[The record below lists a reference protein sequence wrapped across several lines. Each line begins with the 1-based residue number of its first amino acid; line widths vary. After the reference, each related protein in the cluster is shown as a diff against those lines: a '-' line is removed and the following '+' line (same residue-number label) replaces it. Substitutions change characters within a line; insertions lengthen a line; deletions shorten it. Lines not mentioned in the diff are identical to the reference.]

1 MNEILLALENV
12 TFDRGPRKRVLAIE
26 TLAVRRGELVAL
38 VGPNGAGKSTLLQ
51 VINLLHPHR
60 GAITLFGQD
69 TSRADKTALRRRCA
83 MLFQEALLLD
93 DTVFANVARPL
104 KFRGLGPHD
113 TAARVARAL
122 ADFRCD
128 HLAARRARSLSG
140 GEAQRV
146 SLARALA
153 VDPELLLLDEP
164 FSALDPATR
173 NELIDEI
180 RELAENRGMTV
191 ILVSHSFADVLHF
204 AERAVVM
211 AAGSIVQDGP
221 PETILRR
228 PANEQIARLVG
239 MDNILPC
246 TLEQEGRGGAFANL
260 PGGLRFPC
268 AAPGRPVSACCLP
281 GDALQLWDDRLAAAP
296 VPWVVVEGCVQR
308 LLPGIGA
315 GKLFVKTGE
324 LTLCARVP
332 RTFAAENGGLPGEKV
347 RLAFDPADAHLV

>member
-1 MNEILLALENV
+1 MNEILVSLQGV
-12 TFDRGPRKRVLAIE
+12 TFDRGARKRVLDIDR
-26 TLAVRRGELVAL
+26 LAVSRGELVAL

-69 TSRADKTALRRRCA
+69 ASHADKTALRRRCA
-83 MLFQEALLLD
+83 MLFQDALLLD
-93 DTVFANVARPL
+93 DTVFANVAWPL
-104 KFRGLGPHD
+104 KIRGLAPRD
-113 TAARVARAL
+113 ITARVRRAL

-128 HLAARRARSLSG
+128 HLGERRVRSLSG

-153 VDPELLLLDEP
+153 VDPDLLLLDEP

-173 NELIDEI
+173 NELVGEI
-180 RELAENRGMTV
+180 RHLAETRGMTV
-191 ILVSHSFADVLHF
+191 ILVSHSFTDVLHF

-211 AAGSIVQDGP
+211 EAGRIVQDDR
-221 PETILRR
+221 PETVLRR

-246 TLEQEGRGGAFANL
+246 RLERVEGDTCVHLAGG
-260 PGGLRFPC
+260 PRFPY
-268 AAPGRPVSACCLP
+268 PGAVSGPVSVCCLP

-296 VPWVVVEGCVQR
+296 VPWVTVEGRVQR

-315 GKLFVKTGE
+315 CKLYVRVGE

-332 RTFAAENGGLPGEKV
+332 RTVASEGLLNGAV
-347 RLAFDPADAHLV
+347 TLAFDPADAHLV

>member
-1 MNEILLALENV
+1 MSEILVSLAGV
-12 TFDRGPRKRVLAIE
+12 TFDRGPRKRVLDIDRL
-26 TLAVRRGELVAL
+26 TVSRGELVAL

-69 TSRADKTALRRRCA
+69 ARRADKTALRRRCA

-93 DTVFANVARPL
+93 DTVFANVAWPL
-104 KFRGLGPHD
+104 RFRGLGPHD
-113 TAARVARAL
+113 ITARVCRAL

-128 HLAARRARSLSG
+128 HLAERRARSLSG

-146 SLARALA
+146 SLARALT

-173 NELIDEI
+173 NELIGEI
-180 RELAENRGMTV
+180 RQLAEARGMTV

-211 AAGSIVQDGP
+211 EAGRIVQNDK
-221 PETILRR
+221 PETVLRR

-246 TLEQEGRGGAFANL
+246 RLDREGGATFVRLA
-260 PGGLRFPC
+260 GGLRFSYPRG
-268 AAPGRPVSACCLP
+268 AVSGPVSACCLP
-281 GDALQLWDDRLAAAP
+281 GDALQLWDDRLAASA
-296 VPWVVVEGCVQR
+296 VPWVSVEGRVQR

-315 GKLFVKTGE
+315 CKLFVRAGE

-332 RTFAAENGGLPGEKV
+332 RTFAPEGVSPGGTV
-347 RLAFDPADAHLV
+347 RLAFDPADAHIV